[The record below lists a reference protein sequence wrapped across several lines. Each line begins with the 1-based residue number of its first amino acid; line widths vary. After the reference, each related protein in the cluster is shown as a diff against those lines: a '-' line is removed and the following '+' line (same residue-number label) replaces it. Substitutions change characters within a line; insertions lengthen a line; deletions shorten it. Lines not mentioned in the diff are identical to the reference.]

1 MMSLAVSILK
11 NLEGAI
17 AKGYDINLRYDFVL
31 FINENE
37 IVTRLKQL
45 DWFKFVQINKKHR

>member
-37 IVTRLKQL
+37 IVTRLKQP
-45 DWFKFVQINKKHR
+45 DWFNFVQINKKHR